1 MRVFF
6 FRLKAK
12 IGVFLSNLKNPKFH
26 TFKRKIPREERFRE
40 AYDVITEELSSSSS
54 LKFARQRER
63 ERERERKEHTRTRNL
78 KPRER
83 ERTTTHRKS
92 RHRHVFCATTTTPP
106 VVEFD
111 FDLLRNDQKNTVRKI
126 RHREIFFSPLS
137 LSLSLSRASGRVVSR
152 RDRPLEEVFCFT
164 LLFLLCLLLLL
175 LLDDDDDDEKCARKE
190 IQRIGIRGGFLK
202 ALWFFC
208 PKCDSATRR
217 IQRIR
222 CIQNARFRRRKVVRV
237 TLN

>member
-1 MRVFF
+1 MTLLQRNS
-6 FRLKAK
+6 R
-12 IGVFLSNLKNPKFH
+12 H
-26 TFKRKIPREERFRE
+26 HH
-40 AYDVITEELSSSSS
+40 LSSSR
-54 LKFARQRER
+54 AREK
-63 ERERERKEHTRTRNL
+63 ERERERKEHTRTRTL
-78 KPRER
+78 KPR
-83 ERTTTHRKS
+83 ERTTTHKKS
-92 RHRHVFCATTTTPP
+92 RHRHVFCATTTPPPP

-126 RHREIFFSPLS
+126 RHREIFFPLS
-137 LSLSLSRASGRVVSR
+137 LSLSLCVCRAPRVGLF
-152 RDRPLEEVFCFT
+152 RDEIVLSKRSSALLYFFFFC
-164 LLFLLCLLLLL
+164 LLCLLLL
-175 LLDDDDDDEKCARKE
+175 LLDDDDDDDEKCERKE

>member
-1 MRVFF
+1 MFFAQQQQQHLSSNSISISSVTTKRIRWERLDIARFF
-6 FRLKAK
+6 F
-12 IGVFLSNLKNPKFH
+12 
-26 TFKRKIPREERFRE
+26 
-40 AYDVITEELSSSSS
+40 
-54 LKFARQRER
+54 
-63 ERERERKEHTRTRNL
+63 
-78 KPRER
+78 
-83 ERTTTHRKS
+83 
-92 RHRHVFCATTTTPP
+92 
-106 VVEFD
+106 
-111 FDLLRNDQKNTVRKI
+111 
-126 RHREIFFSPLS
+126 PLS
-137 LSLSLSRASGRVVSR
+137 LSLSLCLSRASGRVVSR

-164 LLFLLCLLLLL
+164 LLFLLCLLCLLL
-175 LLDDDDDDEKCARKE
+175 LLLDDDDDEKCARKE

>member
-1 MRVFF
+1 MFFAQQQQHHHLSSNSISISSVTTKRIRWERLDIARFF
-6 FRLKAK
+6 F
-12 IGVFLSNLKNPKFH
+12 
-26 TFKRKIPREERFRE
+26 
-40 AYDVITEELSSSSS
+40 
-54 LKFARQRER
+54 
-63 ERERERKEHTRTRNL
+63 
-78 KPRER
+78 
-83 ERTTTHRKS
+83 
-92 RHRHVFCATTTTPP
+92 
-106 VVEFD
+106 
-111 FDLLRNDQKNTVRKI
+111 
-126 RHREIFFSPLS
+126 PLS
-137 LSLSLSRASGRVVSR
+137 LSLSVCLSRASGRVVSR

-164 LLFLLCLLLLL
+164 LLFLLCLLCLLL
-175 LLDDDDDDEKCARKE
+175 LLLDDDDDEKCARKE